1 MIIIWAIGLLSI
13 IIILAVLLSIFSNW
27 NKLMNYKNL
36 FSFFII
42 GFIVLTLLFYFT
54 HLEIVIQTIGYIML
68 IIFSLF
74 YGAFKK
80 VNQNPNQL

>member
-1 MIIIWAIGLLSI
+1 MIIIWAIGLLAI
-13 IIILAVLLSIFSNW
+13 IIILTVLLNIFSNW
-27 NKLMNYKNL
+27 KKLMNYKNL

-42 GFIVLTLLFYFT
+42 GFIILTLLFYFT
-54 HLEIVIQTIGYIML
+54 HLEMVIQTIGYIIL

-80 VNQNPNQL
+80 VKKN

>member
-13 IIILAVLLSIFSNW
+13 IIILAVLLNIFSNW

-42 GFIVLTLLFYFT
+42 GFIVLTSLFYFT

-80 VNQNPNQL
+80 VEKN

>member
-1 MIIIWAIGLLSI
+1 MIIIWAIGLLAI
-13 IIILAVLLSIFSNW
+13 IIIITVLLNIFSNW

-42 GFIVLTLLFYFT
+42 GFIILTLLFYFT
-54 HLEIVIQTIGYIML
+54 HLEMVIQTIGYIIL

-80 VNQNPNQL
+80 VKKN